1 MRRPFD
7 DTGAT
12 EPTLAFA
19 LSSETLS
26 LDDLDELIAR
36 CESSIPP
43 PPAGETDLSFPP
55 ELDLDPTELIA
66 RAIRETLSETLLLSE
81 QLGTS

>member
-12 EPTLAFA
+12 EPSLAFA
-19 LSSETLS
+19 LSAETLS

-43 PPAGETDLSFPP
+43 AGQTDLDVSLS
-55 ELDLDPTELIA
+55 ELDPTELIA
-66 RAIRETLSETLLLSE
+66 RAIRETLSEQQQVSA
-81 QLGTS
+81 QRGTS